1 VTVLNHKHGYATSL
15 ASRPSSRFRYSCLM
29 SRNRWEVALNSRG
42 RAKSAKPGS
51 AIAITKV
58 EKAKHSVFLADDQ
71 EEVLQAVAMTL
82 QDEYKIV
89 GLAINGK
96 ELLEL
101 VPALQPDILVLD
113 VFMPLVNGI
122 EAAFR
127 LKAVGCCSKVIFLTV
142 HDDSDFVE
150 AALATGARGYV
161 LKPRLATDL
170 IPAIESVLDNSVF
183 LSPGLQGELKRL
195 SA

>member
-1 VTVLNHKHGYATSL
+1 MNRDRSEL
-15 ASRPSSRFRYSCLM
+15 AL
-29 SRNRWEVALNSRG
+29 VG
-42 RAKSAKPGS
+42 RSGAKSTQAKSA
-51 AIAITKV
+51 IAVAKV

-71 EEVLQAVAMTL
+71 EEVLRAVAMTL
-82 QDEYKIV
+82 QDEYQIV

-96 ELLEL
+96 DLLEV
-101 VPALQPDILVLD
+101 VPALQPEILVLD
-113 VFMPLVNGI
+113 VFMPLINGI

-170 IPAIESVLDNSVF
+170 IPAIESALDNGFF
-183 LSPGLQGELKRL
+183 LSPGLQGEGKRL

>member
-1 VTVLNHKHGYATSL
+1 MKGLNHKNGNASSL
-15 ASRPSSRFRYSCLM
+15 ASRPCSAFRYSWVM
-29 SRNRWEVALNSRG
+29 SRNRLELALYG
-42 RAKSAKPGS
+42 RTGAKSAKPKS
-51 AIAITKV
+51 AIAVPNI

-71 EEVLQAVAMTL
+71 EEILRAVAMTL
-82 QDEYKIV
+82 QDEYHIV

-96 ELLEL
+96 DLLEV
-101 VPALQPDILVLD
+101 VPALQPEILVLD

-170 IPAIESVLDNSVF
+170 IPAIESALENNFF
-183 LSPGLQGELKRL
+183 LSPGLQGEGRRI